1 MIEKLFP
8 RILSSS
14 KDARAQEATEFVDAL
29 NIQIGEDYV
38 IGNYANEGGVDID
51 TGNFGVIKPV
61 KGNEQTL
68 FGTDTSSLTSEST
81 KRIIGS
87 VSDTRNNVVY
97 FFVFSQ
103 DVTEQGVYAVDQFGT
118 LFSPATTTSA
128 DTGEVNHVIHN
139 VYTTS
144 QFQFTSN
151 MFVKGDIVHTTK
163 NPRGILYFTDGVNE
177 PRKLNIGRCLD
188 DTAPAPE
195 TTPIDVQDFIT
206 ACPKMPVYPPSFAF
220 TIDPTIVDSDFRNV
234 QGFQFAYQCIYRDG
248 EESAISTYS
257 EMAIPPSYLNQG
269 AEPTAD
275 LVAHNLCV
283 IQVNKA
289 VNGITAFTSEVERI
303 RLLGRIGNDGGF
315 FIIDEKDTDG
325 DNNIIFEFSN
335 KEVLTAVLPEDE
347 QKQFDALPRRAQAQ
361 AVINDRLF
369 YGHYTEG
376 YDDVGDVSATTTIQ
390 PLYRERPEDFQQ
402 ARVEVRPIMIDLGE
416 LSTEFLTSSDVT
428 NRTAGYEIDFENLP
442 DFIEAGTVLSF
453 NFFVSPTSNFHLYNA
468 ENSFHA
474 YPQAGLDVSGAL
486 GATGAVGGS
495 GSVSPNAFLSQN
507 NNLNVAQNNSGVLL
521 ELADGETTG
530 IQWNITEGPLNS
542 GLQGTSIDAVYGLS
556 PSNPLV
562 IPSQALYFSVSVLF
576 NEDVVGNDEVSQ
588 KCRDAVSY
596 YLTLQGTEPDGV
608 EEFGQTNRQVESPFA
623 LGLSNFGELLNSDPL
638 TEHIVS
644 VYDKSEVEAF
654 EQGGTFLDAVVPC
667 GFFILNSANVTYSLT
682 RRTEME
688 GDTLK
693 SYLSLQISD
702 ITNPDVRTAIPYRAQ
717 GSDNNYNS
725 WRLGTSPLK
734 WFYVSSDYLSTQD
747 VDDDHPIVQG
757 NKFFVDTTALS
768 ADDNTFVDPLFPQ
781 ITSTSVRNDLLDV
794 QVVGAAK
801 RLRYF
806 GTLSLND
813 EPIAKTITNTLDRF
827 GPAESNIESQLDR
840 ERFCLSL
847 CDGIAHANKSRP
859 QFWFGIVYGS
869 DFEADIL
876 DSSINNSYPAV
887 NKTLSPNS
895 GLFSPHF
902 DSESD
907 FLIATLANEGDS
919 QGQVDLQSEQFP
931 EISRTS
937 GSSTLTSA
945 TLNTQNTSFKTH
957 ANHEFGII
965 YYDERGRNYG
975 VNRLGGT
982 YINGYSASERGGL
995 GNEGSIDVAIA
1006 LNHAPPPWAHH
1017 YQIAYGGNSSV
1028 SDFIQYTV
1036 GGAFTAVSGTD
1047 SDGLIYVSLNYL
1059 QENADVSYARAFG
1072 AVSEDGSK
1080 DLYVFKEGDRL
1091 RIISYQSGSQLGENI
1106 YPYNY
1111 VFEVVGT
1118 TTLGNDDENP
1128 LKPEGENA
1136 HPALT
1141 GQFVL
1146 LKDKSGAAGFTYQDV
1161 RSSFPFQ
1168 NTVPYTSTDNAWIN
1182 NCVVELLSPS
1192 KKQDAEDR
1200 VYHETGSVYN
1210 IVTNTAGELVH
1221 QQPNVL
1227 LRGGDVYFRLIAVNF
1242 ADFDASNQRFDHLID
1257 QDDAGNPV
1265 SKPSFQNFF
1274 LESNTFSDT
1283 FLGNDVYSKGKA
1295 KFINTDPVEV
1305 VRDNSIKYSDK
1316 NNNAA
1321 SLVRYTSFNN
1331 AKLPFKDVPNE
1342 HGAIFSLLNYNDSLF
1357 CIQEDKCSALPVS
1370 RNLLSDAQGTDQLI
1384 SSTEVLGTPIFYA
1397 GRNGTSR
1404 PESVL
1409 KVDNNVYFA
1418 NPVSHEVYRFNSNQG
1433 VEVISDQGM
1442 RSYFKGLFEA
1452 ALAMEGTS
1460 NADQTQTFGMRVVS
1474 GYNPE
1479 QDEYIISVNNPQL
1492 FNATGTI
1499 NAYVRSSNV
1508 VVIQDPDI
1516 PVDFTDGGETGDDGG
1531 DVITVVDGVPIADI
1545 TDFVD
1550 GIQEEIN
1557 TVVNDQSSLVDAL
1570 NGYTDI
1576 LTDITSGVIDVTNEP
1591 YTFSVENEDIPDVTI
1606 GPFVNASAY
1615 TDVLNNL
1622 VLTGLARFIEQR
1634 QQEISLR
1641 DSVEVLTLNTKSSL
1655 LKSISAIKELL
1666 ESSEAI
1672 QALVTAGEF
1681 TLTPTQTADLSSI
1694 VAQAPV
1700 VNSLLDQ
1707 VESDLEALPSQGTA
1721 TPVPFWS
1728 GQAASYYQVY
1738 LDNTTQVNL
1747 LANDVPPITFSSA
1760 SSNEYLQPDLG
1771 EPSIITNIVSLYL
1784 GALNLIVDSENRVI
1798 DLSALITSIT
1808 TQVAQLLADD
1818 TGDGDGTGDD
1828 TGGGDPQT
1836 ASRLVAARQLL
1847 KSMVYAV
1854 SQLQDSSGNNV
1865 FPEQNVYGQITIF
1878 GGTLPKRILPPAFDS
1893 LFNINSSVIT
1903 DAQVN
1908 EALDLALNSEG
1919 ELAGDYANTDLFQE
1933 FINHPDGSTGGFGG
1947 GSGTPLGLFDTG
1959 EGNVR
1964 ISGLQPWIEAIGGP
1978 QAQPITLEAI
1988 ENFVSDP
1995 NNTVTLEDISNVVT
2009 ARLNRPENAQD
2020 AFGNPLPESQ
2030 GDSTRPDLYF
2040 PDLDTDGL
2048 VGSADLVAFLATYGG
2063 RQKGN
2068 TAGGVD
2074 PDAFTDDNYG
2084 IQTQ

>member
-68 FGTDTSSLTSEST
+68 FGADESSLVSEST
-81 KRIIGS
+81 KRILGS

-97 FFVFSQ
+97 FFVFSET
-103 DVTEQGVYAVDQFGT
+103 VSEQGVYAVDQFGT
-118 LFSPATTTSA
+118 LFSPATTTDA

-188 DTAPAPE
+188 NTAPAPE

-315 FIIDEKDTDG
+315 FIIDEKNTDG
-325 DNNIIFEFSN
+325 DNNVIFEFSN

-347 QKQFDALPRRAQAQ
+347 QKQFDALPRRARAQ

-416 LSTEFLTSSDVT
+416 LSTEFLTSSGVT

-495 GSVSPNAFLSQN
+495 GSVSPNAFTSPN
-507 NNLNVAQNNSGVLL
+507 SNLNVAQNNSGVLL

-757 NKFFVDTTALS
+757 NKFLVDTTALS

-781 ITSTSVRNDLLDV
+781 INPTSVQNDLLDV
-794 QVVGAAK
+794 QVVGVAK

-813 EPIAKTITNTLDRF
+813 EPIAKTITNTLERF
-827 GPAESNIESQLDR
+827 GAAESNIDSQLDR
-840 ERFCLSL
+840 ERFGLSL

-887 NKTLSPNS
+887 NKTLSAAS

-902 DSESD
+902 STSLD
-907 FLIATLANEGDS
+907 FLIATLANAGDT

-931 EISRTS
+931 EISRIS

-1168 NTVPYTSTDNAWIN
+1168 NTVPYTSTENAWIN

-1397 GRNGTSR
+1397 GRNGTNR

-1418 NPVSHEVYRFNSNQG
+1418 NPVRHEVYRFNSNQG

-1452 ALAMEGTS
+1452 ALAMEGTTV
-1460 NADQTQTFGMRVVS
+1460 NDQTFGMRVVS

-1479 QDEYIISVNNPQL
+1479 QDEYIISVNNPEL
-1492 FNATGTI
+1492 FGTTGDI

-1516 PVDFTDGGETGDDGG
+1516 PVDFTDGGETGGD
-1531 DVITVVDGVPIADI
+1531 DVITDVGGVPIADI
-1545 TDFVD
+1545 TDFVG
-1550 GIQEEIN
+1550 GIEEEIN

-1576 LTDITSGVIDVTNEP
+1576 ISDVTGGAVDVTGTVITVP
-1591 YTFSVENEDIPDVTI
+1591 SGIDDVPDITI

-1615 TDVLNNL
+1615 TQALDSL
-1622 VLTGLARFIEQR
+1622 VFTGLARFIERR
-1634 QQEISLR
+1634 QAEITLR
-1641 DSVEVLTLNTKSSL
+1641 GGVANLVDSTRVSL
-1655 LKSISAIKELL
+1655 LKSIAAIRELIESAQQ
-1666 ESSEAI
+1666 I
-1672 QALVTAGEF
+1672 QSLVAAGEF
-1681 TLTPTQTADLSSI
+1681 TLSSEQTNDLSTLADNAGTI
-1694 VAQAPV
+1694 VPILDAVETQLEQLPPVGTNTNEDFWIGVSSSFYPVYVENQEQVEALLDPIPVPANITAIRLNLYGRPVLSDPNIITDSVTLYQGV
-1700 VNSLLDQ
+1700 VNQ
-1707 VESDLEALPSQGTA
+1707 
-1721 TPVPFWS
+1721 
-1728 GQAASYYQVY
+1728 
-1738 LDNTTQVNL
+1738 
-1747 LANDVPPITFSSA
+1747 
-1760 SSNEYLQPDLG
+1760 
-1771 EPSIITNIVSLYL
+1771 
-1784 GALNLIVDSENRVI
+1784 IVDSEGNSI
-1798 DLSALITSIT
+1798 DLSALLSSVT
-1808 TQVAQLLADD
+1808 TQVTQLVADSTQED
-1818 TGDGDGTGDD
+1818 TGEV
-1828 TGGGDPQT
+1828 DPLT
-1836 ASRLVAARQLL
+1836 ASRLVAAKQLL

-1854 SQLQDSSGNNV
+1854 SQLKDSAGNNV
-1865 FPEQNVYGQITIF
+1865 FPEQNVFNTISSI
-1878 GGTLPKRILPPAFDS
+1878 GGTSEQRILPPAFS
-1893 LFNINSSVIT
+1893 PLFNINSAAIS

-1908 EALDLALNSEG
+1908 EALDLALNDQG
-1919 ELAGDYANTDLFQE
+1919 ELAGDYASDV
-1933 FINHPDGSTGGFGG
+1933 
-1947 GSGTPLGLFDTG
+1947 LFDDLLSPPPVFNISY
-1959 EGNVR
+1959 EGNSIPVGQFDLGGVFTF
-1964 ISGLQPWIEAIGGP
+1964 ISGLQPWLDVIGGP

-1988 ENFVSDP
+1988 EDFVSDP
-1995 NNTVTLEDISNVVT
+1995 NNTVTIEDITNVVE
-2009 ARLNRPENAQD
+2009 ARLTRPENAQD

-2030 GDSTRPDLYF
+2030 GVSASSARYF
-2040 PDLDTDGL
+2040 
-2048 VGSADLVAFLATYGG
+2048 ADAD
-2063 RQKGN
+2063 KD
-2068 TAGGVD
+2068 GGVLVSDVLVLLSQFGTAQLGSPALGD
-2074 PDAFTDDNYG
+2074 PPNAFTDDNYG